1 MNQEDLKQSSE
12 WFSMMNESYLENIG
26 GATVF
31 VFKLDKTITK
41 IDPLY
46 GEEIKGRIYLRPFQ
60 IKALHLINP
69 FEFMF
74 QDNLIGEVEGNTKS
88 FNFNFNSMVKTLY
101 SLKNNPMSQL
111 HISGEGN
118 WELEKKSDKIYL
130 YKNKLLED
138 TLLLSSYQTIESVKN
153 RLSTHIGL
161 TIELE
166 GQDDFIKN
174 LSNFPRTD
182 FSNSQ
187 LLLKTYNQEYKNC
200 SDIIENG
207 DLILVEDQ
215 MRLYEVV
222 SAQPAG
228 NFGWKYQ
235 MWNVKCDLAYPYVEF
250 SRLKSQ
256 VYGIKNGRIQ
266 IS

>member
-1 MNQEDLKQSSE
+1 MNQTDIKQSAE
-12 WFSMMNESYLENIG
+12 WFSMMNEYYVENVG
-26 GATVF
+26 GASVF

-60 IKALHLINP
+60 IKALHLVNP

-88 FNFNFNSMVKTLY
+88 FNFNFNDMVKKLY
-101 SLKNNPMSQL
+101 TLKNEPMSKL
-111 HISGEGN
+111 YISGNGT
-118 WELEKKSDKIYL
+118 WEIEKKTDKIYL
-130 YKNKLLED
+130 YKDKLIED
-138 TLLLSSYQTIESVKN
+138 TLPVSIFQTISSIRD
-153 RLSTHIGL
+153 RLNTHMDLDVI
-161 TIELE
+161 LE
-166 GQDDFIKN
+166 GEDDFTRN
-174 LSNFPRTD
+174 LPNFPRTE

-200 SDIIENG
+200 SDIVENG
-207 DLILVEDQ
+207 DLILVEEQ

-235 MWNVKCDLAYPYVEF
+235 MWNVKCDVAYPYVEF
-250 SRLKSQ
+250 SKLKSQ
-256 VYGIKNGRIQ
+256 VYGIKNDRIQ
-266 IS
+266 VQ

>member
-1 MNQEDLKQSSE
+1 MNQEDIKQSAE
-12 WFSMMNESYLENIG
+12 WFSLMNESYLENVG
-26 GATVF
+26 GASVF

-46 GEEIKGRIYLRPFQ
+46 GEEIKGRIYLRPFR
-60 IKALHLINP
+60 IKALHLTNP

-74 QDNLIGEVEGNTKS
+74 QDNLIGESESNVKS
-88 FNFNFNSMVKTLY
+88 FNFNFNDMVKTLY

-111 HISGEGN
+111 YITGTGT

-130 YKNKLLED
+130 YKNKLIED
-138 TLLLSSYQTIESVKN
+138 TLMISSYQTITSVKD
-153 RLSTHIGL
+153 RLNTHTGL
-161 TIELE
+161 TIEMS
-166 GQDDFIKN
+166 GQDDFTRN
-174 LSNFPRTD
+174 LPNFSRTD

-200 SDIIENG
+200 SDIVENG
-207 DLILVEDQ
+207 DLILVEEQ

-235 MWNVKCDLAYPYVEF
+235 MWNVKCDIAYPYVEF
-250 SRLKSQ
+250 SKLKSQ
-256 VYGIKNGRIQ
+256 VYGIKSGRIQ
-266 IS
+266 TS